1 MTVSSAE
8 LVSFLVYLIAL
19 AAIAMVAWRRTR
31 DLDDYTL
38 GGRTLGPIVAALSAG
53 ASDMSGWLL
62 LGLPGAIFVGGLS
75 QSWIVIGLVV
85 GAFLNWT
92 LIAPRLRTMSA
103 ARHGARTLPQLFA
116 LRFPRRGRALALI
129 ATVMILLF
137 FGLYTA
143 AGFVAGAKLFNA
155 SLGLDYQQALWL
167 GAATIMVY
175 TALGGFLAV
184 SWTDV
189 MQGSLMVAALVAVP
203 LLALDAIDTDVAISH
218 LSLFEGMTTL
228 GIASLLAW
236 GLGYFGQPHI
246 LARFMAMSPDASI
259 DRATAI
265 GMGWMIVSCAG
276 AIAVG
281 IVGFAHGAN
290 GAAPLDPE
298 IVFIHLT
305 RAVLSPWVSGFVLA
319 AILAAVMSTIDSQLL
334 VASTSLTEDVA
345 RPLWPGLT
353 EVQMMRI
360 SRLAVIVV
368 AGAGIWIAGNPERGV
383 LELVGYAWAGLGAT
397 FGPALLA
404 TLYMRR
410 ATSMAIV
417 AGMVAGGAVVVGW
430 PLIIGDALPVY
441 ELLPA
446 FLASGMTIV
455 LVTQFAPEEATA
467 ADAFDR
473 LSSPRPSKAS
483 SRSG

>member
-1 MTVSSAE
+1 MTLSTAE
-8 LVSFLVYLIAL
+8 LVSFLIYLILL
-19 AAIAMVAWRRTR
+19 AAIGMAAWRRTR
-31 DLDDYTL
+31 NLDDYTL
-38 GGRTLGPIVAALSAG
+38 GGRTLGPMVAALSAG

-62 LGLPGAIFVGGLS
+62 LGLPGAIFIGGLS
-75 QSWIVIGLVV
+75 QSWIVIGLVL
-85 GAFLNWT
+85 GAFCNWT

-116 LRFPRRGRALALI
+116 LRFPRRGRTLALI
-129 ATVMILLF
+129 ASVMILLF

-167 GAATIMVY
+167 GAAIIMVY

-189 MQGSLMVAALVAVP
+189 MQGSLMMAALVTVP
-203 LLALDAIDTDVAISH
+203 LLAFDAIDPAIAAAR

-228 GIASLLAW
+228 GVVSLLAW

-259 DRATAI
+259 PRARAI
-265 GMGWMIVSCAG
+265 GMTWMIASCVG

-281 IVGFAHGAN
+281 VIGFAQATDGA
-290 GAAPLDPE
+290 GPLDPE
-298 IVFIHLT
+298 IVFIHLA
-305 RAVLSPWVSGFVLA
+305 RAVLSPWVAGFVLA

-345 RPLWPGLT
+345 RPIWPRLG
-353 EVQMMRI
+353 EAQMMRI
-360 SRLAVIVV
+360 SRVAVIMV
-368 AGAGIWIAGNPERGV
+368 AGVGIWIATNPERGV

-404 TLYMRR
+404 ALYLRC

-417 AGMVAGGAVVVGW
+417 AGMITGGAVVVAW
-430 PLIIGDALPVY
+430 PLVVGDALPVY

-446 FLASGMTIV
+446 FLASGLTIL
-455 LVTQFAPEEATA
+455 LVSQFTGEEATA
-467 ADAFDR
+467 AEAFDR
-473 LSSPRPSKAS
+473 LSSPRPSTAS